1 MFAHVRNFV
10 PKEQCRLIA
19 DAMEEDDRNV
29 PFNIHPCIGTYCTK
43 KLELSYDLAYTKIK
57 QPLVQNAIRLI
68 VQRFSFNE
76 VSIHLM
82 GLQLT
87 PEGTGSSGWHQDKGL
102 RYVGLI
108 ILTDGY
114 QYDGGELLLR
124 DIRTKNVVWGPE
136 RLEQGDLLVF
146 DDNQYEHNR
155 LSCFANANTKCIRRT
170 LLNLKVNS
178 KPLLMLE

>member
-1 MFAHVRNFV
+1 MFAHIRNFV
-10 PKEQCRLIA
+10 PKEQCQLIA

-29 PFNIHPCIGTYCTK
+29 PFNIHPCIGAYCVE
-43 KLELSYDLAYTKIK
+43 KLELSYDLAYVKIK
-57 QPLVQNAIRLI
+57 QLSVQNAIGFI
-68 VQRFSFNE
+68 AQQFSSDE

-82 GLQLT
+82 GLRLT
-87 PEGTGSSGWHQDKGL
+87 PEGTGSSGWHQDQGF

-108 ILTDGY
+108 ILTDSH

-124 DIRTKNVVWGPE
+124 DIRTKDVIWGPE
-136 RLEQGDLLVF
+136 RLEPGDLLVF

-155 LSCFANANTKCIRRT
+155 LSCFSNANTKCIRRT

-178 KPLLMLE
+178 KPLWILE